1 MKHLVTK
8 SFPSLTPGSSSETN
22 TVTFTI
28 NDEVA
33 PLSIPDDVPEFH
45 KKPNINKDKTSD
57 SDGIGPAYT
66 IDGPK
71 KKYHQ
76 VSFTI
81 LATFYVFTFCI
92 NCCSEMKVP
101 KKVNVHVA
109 TGLVGTRTFAF

>member
-1 MKHLVTK
+1 M
-8 SFPSLTPGSSSETN
+8 
-22 TVTFTI
+22 TFTI

-45 KKPNINKDKTSD
+45 RMHNNNNKDKKKGD

-76 VSFTI
+76 VSRSY
-81 LATFYVFTFCI
+81 LATVLAI
-92 NCCSEMKVP
+92 RDAS
-101 KKVNVHVA
+101 
-109 TGLVGTRTFAF
+109 

>member
-1 MKHLVTK
+1 MTK
-8 SFPSLTPGSSSETN
+8 SSSPLTPGSSSEAN

-45 KKPNINKDKTSD
+45 KKPNMNKDGKKGD

-76 VSFTI
+76 VSRI
-81 LATFYVFTFCI
+81 Y
-92 NCCSEMKVP
+92 
-101 KKVNVHVA
+101 
-109 TGLVGTRTFAF
+109 FASLPLLCRQNRSMDDSWPRPRPLFDF